1 MKNGVHLFFFEHWGD
16 TFLMVNKTS
25 EAEKTYK
32 KSAESGNTGQNL
44 SVKLSKF

>member
-16 TFLMVNKTS
+16 TFLRLNKTS

-32 KSAESGNTGQNL
+32 KAAESGNTGQNL